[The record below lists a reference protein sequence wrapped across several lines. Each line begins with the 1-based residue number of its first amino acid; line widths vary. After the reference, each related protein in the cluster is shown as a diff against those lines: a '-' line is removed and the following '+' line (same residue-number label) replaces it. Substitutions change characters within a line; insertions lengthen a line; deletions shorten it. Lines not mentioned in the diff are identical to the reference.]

1 MTVDQGSKTARGNR
15 DYPWDD
21 FSPEEY
27 FKYNYVD
34 FRDDDRQIV
43 DIVSRSFVKA
53 FAATPLPPGARG
65 IDVGTGANLYPALT
79 MLPFCEKITLYD
91 YSAANVAWLRKQH
104 AEGWPSWNEAWD
116 KFWSDLCADGNYKS
130 VSHPKEE
137 LSRRVTIEQGDVLD
151 LPIHER
157 YDAGTMFFVAES
169 ITGKREEF
177 LNAVDHFFA
186 MLKPAAPFA
195 MAFMEHSKGYHVG
208 SQTFP
213 ATDIGESDV
222 SDCLNARADDV
233 QTVLLPPGNK
243 PLRDKYTGMIVAHGR
258 VKHVEEIP

>member
-1 MTVDQGSKTARGNR
+1 MSVDQGSKTARGNR

-43 DIVSRSFVKA
+43 DIVSQFFVKA
-53 FAATPLPPGARG
+53 FADAPLRSGARG

-79 MLPFCEKITLYD
+79 MLPFCDEITLYE
-91 YSAANVAWLRKQH
+91 YSTANVAWLRRQL

-116 KFWSDLCADGNYKS
+116 KFWKNLCSDDKYKS
-130 VSHPKEE
+130 IHDPKAE
-137 LSRRVTIEQGDVLD
+137 LTRRVRVVPGDVLD
-151 LPIHER
+151 LPVQER
-157 YDAGTMFFVAES
+157 WDAGTMFFVAES

-177 LNAVDHFFA
+177 QEALEHFFA

-208 SQTFP
+208 SQEFP
-213 ATDIGESDV
+213 ATDIGENDISA
-222 SDCLNARADDV
+222 CLTARATDV
-233 QTVLLPPGNK
+233 GTVRLPPGNK

-258 VKHVEEIP
+258 VKHVEDNP